1 MKTST
6 TAIFAEE
13 LVPARPLSYP
23 LTSPQ
28 REIWFDQAIH
38 ERSSMY
44 NIGGYIHIAGAV
56 DPERFVRAV
65 KLLARKHDC
74 LRTVLVKGESA
85 DDVPSQM
92 FPAELPL
99 HVPVRDFSR
108 HADPHAAALE
118 WMQARLDEPF
128 ELYGGPLLHFELL
141 KIGPS
146 CCYWLI
152 KMHHIIVDGW
162 SIALLCR
169 SLG

>member
-1 MKTST
+1 EDL
-6 TAIFAEE
+6 A
-13 LVPARPLSYP
+13 LARLHSYP
-23 LTSPQ
+23 LTSAQ

-56 DPERFVRAV
+56 DPERFERAV
-65 KLLARKHDC
+65 NPLARKHDC
-74 LRTVLVKGESA
+74 LRTMLVEAESA
-85 DDVPSQM
+85 GDVPSQM
-92 FPAELPL
+92 FPSGVSL

-108 HADPHAAALE
+108 QADPHAAALV

-128 ELYGGPLLHFELL
+128 DLYGGLLLHFELL
-141 KIGPS
+141 QIDPS

-169 SLG
+169 SLGG